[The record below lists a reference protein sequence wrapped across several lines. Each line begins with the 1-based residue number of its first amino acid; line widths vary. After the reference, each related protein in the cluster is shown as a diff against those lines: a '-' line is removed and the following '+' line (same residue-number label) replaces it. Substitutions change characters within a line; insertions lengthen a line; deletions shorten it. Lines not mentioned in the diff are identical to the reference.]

1 MKSINELNPS
11 HYFINDTF
19 DKVVVFI
26 NGDHSGQP
34 NKRHIV
40 KLYSRYFSNY
50 PLLFIKIKGVNY
62 QVTDKTFC
70 FKNGII

>member
-40 KLYSRYFSNY
+40 KLYSHYFSNY
-50 PLLFIKIKGVNY
+50 PLLYIRIKGVNY
-62 QVTDKTFC
+62 SVAAKQFDFQYGV
-70 FKNGII
+70 I

>member
-11 HYFINDTF
+11 HYFINSTL
-19 DKVVVFI
+19 DKVIVLI
-26 NGDHSGQP
+26 N

-50 PLLFIKIKGVNY
+50 PLLFIKIKGISY
-62 QVTDKTFC
+62 QVADKQFY
-70 FKNGII
+70 FQYGII